1 MTDNKILDAETSET
15 TAPAD
20 TDESTAA
27 AAETAG
33 TTETE
38 TEETT
43 MTGTTVTGETSPA
56 ATAEA
61 LLDVETLGKDLP
73 GWKLAGVMR
82 HQRWAPGKAVTR
94 AAFGR
99 AVAAFEGRPLG
110 GGR

>member
-1 MTDNKILDAETSET
+1 MTDNEILDAETSET

-27 AAETAG
+27 DAETAG
-33 TTETE
+33 TTVTA

-43 MTGTTVTGETSPA
+43 MTETAATGEITQD
-56 ATAEA
+56 ATAED
-61 LLDVETLGKDLP
+61 LVDIETLGKDLP

-82 HQRWAPGKAVTR
+82 HQRWAPGKAVTKGAF
-94 AAFGR
+94 AA